1 MELSKKEKQTVAIV
15 VMVAFLLTLITVIVF
30 VVSQKSGS
38 IFKKE
43 ETTLY
48 QLTSTEPTTVEDTAD
63 ELEELVDDYTN
74 TYMYSSDVITVG
86 DVSGVTQSYT
96 VPETVTQS
104 NPFNVPQGTD
114 AIVSQYVTSM
124 NDLKNTR
131 DFKMSYNTRMNVI
144 VDEITGGNIAQRIL
158 QSFIN
163 DSNINDVYSFAN
175 GIDGSKGVTPND
187 ILPPAK
193 SNVTLSAND
202 VVSAEVVS
210 QTSEGYTIKMVL
222 KEEHLTTNQMPDAH
236 ANCLPPLDTDMSDSG
251 LTINSYDVTF
261 SGSTIVARF
270 DNQGRLI
277 YVENTAVSPGMSCTG
292 TAVITMNVRMH
303 GDITT
308 IYNITY

>member
-1 MELSKKEKQTVAIV
+1 MELSKKEKQTVAVV
-15 VMVAFLLTLITVIVF
+15 VMVAILLTLITVIVF

-48 QLTSTEPTTVEDTAD
+48 QLTSTESTTVEDTAD
-63 ELEELVDDYTN
+63 ELEELMNDYTN
-74 TYMYSSDVITVG
+74 TYTSSSDVTTVG
-86 DVSGVTQSYT
+86 DVSGVSQSYT
-96 VPETVTQS
+96 APETVTQS
-104 NPFNVPQGTD
+104 NLFNVPRGTD
-114 AIVSQYVTSM
+114 AIISQYVNSM
-124 NDLKNTR
+124 NNLKNTR
-131 DFKMSYNTRMNVI
+131 DFKLSYNTRMNVI

-163 DSNINDVYSFAN
+163 DANINDVYSFAN
-175 GIDGSKGVTPND
+175 GTDGSKGVAPND

-193 SNVTLSAND
+193 SSVTLSAND
-202 VVSAEVVS
+202 VASAEVVS

-222 KEEHLTTNQMPDAH
+222 KEERLTTNQMPAAH